1 MAFENIIGQQR
12 VRNFFEKAL
21 KSERLS
27 HAFLFV
33 GERGVGKEAIALE
46 LAKALFCE
54 KSGACSA
61 EPCPNCIR
69 VSKLSHPDLHFIFP
83 APVKDNKPEKK
94 QEEIR
99 IHERQILKSIA
110 ANPYHRV
117 EVWPN
122 PPISIKTIR
131 EIRRKSSYKSFEGRG
146 RIVIIVDAERMS
158 EEAANS
164 VLKILEEPPEKM
176 YLFLISS
183 RPNLLLPTISSRC
196 QLIKFEPLKAAE
208 IEQALI
214 ENHNIEQ
221 KKARLTSRV
230 ASGSYRRA
238 IELLDENLQEKQNQ
252 SLEFFR
258 KSVQSEFTQ
267 IKYVDEVLKTCQR
280 DLKQIKDLLSLLLI
294 WFRDAL
300 VFRETDEPNQ
310 ELLIYA
316 GAFETLNNFTQKFP
330 DADLQS
336 AVNAIEESLEQISRN
351 VQINLILIVLL
362 NKLRTFVRR

>member
-12 VRNFFEKAL
+12 VRNFFKKAL

-27 HAFLFV
+27 HAYLFV

-54 KSGACSA
+54 KSGACSP
-61 EPCPNCIR
+61 EPCPNCTR

-83 APVKDNKPEKK
+83 APGKVKDKAKEKINEAK
-94 QEEIR
+94 R
-99 IHERQILKSIA
+99 AQILKSVA
-110 ANPYHRV
+110 ANPYLRA
-117 EVWPN
+117 ELWAN
-122 PPISIKTIR
+122 PMISIEKIR
-131 EIRRKSSYKSFEGRG
+131 EIRRKSSYKSFEGLG

-176 YLFLISS
+176 YLLMISS

-208 IEQALI
+208 IEQVLI

-221 KKARLTSRV
+221 EKARLTSRV

-238 IELLDENLQEKQNQ
+238 IELLDENLQEMQNQ

-267 IKYVDEVLKTCQR
+267 ILYVDEVLKTCQR
-280 DLKQIKDLLSLLLI
+280 DLKKIKDLLSLLLI

-300 VFRETDEPNQ
+300 VFRETDQPNQ

-316 GAFETLNNFTQKFP
+316 GAFETLSNFTQKFP

-336 AVNAIEESLEQISRN
+336 AVNAIEESLEQMSRN

>member
-27 HAFLFV
+27 HAYLFV

-54 KSGACSA
+54 KSGACTP
-61 EPCPNCIR
+61 EPCPNCMR

-83 APVKDNKPEKK
+83 APAKVKDAE
-94 QEEIR
+94 
-99 IHERQILKSIA
+99 QIQIFESVA
-110 ANPYHRV
+110 ANPYLRA
-117 EVWPN
+117 ELWAN
-122 PPISIKTIR
+122 PMISIEKIR

-176 YLFLISS
+176 YLLMISS

-221 KKARLTSRV
+221 EKARLTSRV

-238 IELLDENLQEKQNQ
+238 IELLDENLQEMQNQ

-267 IKYVDEVLKTCQR
+267 ILYVDEVLKTCQR
-280 DLKQIKDLLSLLLI
+280 DLKKIKDLLSLLLI

-336 AVNAIEESLEQISRN
+336 AVNAIEESLEQMSRN

>member
-1 MAFENIIGQQR
+1 MVFENILGQQR
-12 VRNFFEKAL
+12 VKNFFEKAL
-21 KSERLS
+21 KSQRLS
-27 HAFLFV
+27 HAYLFV
-33 GERGVGKEAIALE
+33 GDRGVGKEATALE

-61 EPCPNCIR
+61 EPCPNCMR
-69 VSKLSHPDLHFIFP
+69 VSKLSYPDLHFIFP
-83 APVKDNKPEKK
+83 APAIIKDKAKEKVNEAK
-94 QEEIR
+94 R
-99 IHERQILKSIA
+99 VQILESVA
-110 ANPYHRV
+110 ANPYLRA
-117 EVWPN
+117 ELWAN
-122 PPISIKTIR
+122 PMISIDKIR
-131 EIRRKSSYKSFEGRG
+131 ELRRQSSYKSFEGRG
-146 RIVIIVDAERMS
+146 RIAIIVDAERMS

-176 YLFLISS
+176 YLLMISS

-196 QLIKFEPLKAAE
+196 QIIKFEPLKATE
-208 IEQALI
+208 IEQAII
-214 ENHNIEQ
+214 ENYNIEQ
-221 KKARLTSRV
+221 EKSRLTSRL

-238 IELLDENLQEKQNQ
+238 VELLDDNIQEMQNQ

-267 IKYVDEVLKTCQR
+267 ILYVDELLKACQR
-280 DLKQIKDLLSLLLI
+280 DLKKVKDLLSLLLI

-300 VFRETDEPNQ
+300 VFRETGESNQ

-316 GAFETLNNFTQKFP
+316 EAFETLNNFTQKFP
-330 DADLQS
+330 NADLQS
-336 AVNAIEESLEQISRN
+336 AVIAIEESLEQMNRN

>member
-1 MAFENIIGQQR
+1 MAFENIFGQQR
-12 VRNFFEKAL
+12 VKNFFEIAL

-27 HAFLFV
+27 HAYLFV
-33 GERGVGKEAIALE
+33 GDRGVGKEAMALE
-46 LAKALFCE
+46 LAKTLFCE
-54 KSGACSA
+54 KSGACSP
-61 EPCPNCIR
+61 EICSNCRR

-83 APVKDNKPEKK
+83 APATIKDKAKEKVNEAK
-94 QEEIR
+94 R
-99 IHERQILKSIA
+99 AQILESVA
-110 ANPYHRV
+110 ANPYLRA
-117 EVWPN
+117 ELWAN
-122 PPISIKTIR
+122 PMISIEKIR

-176 YLFLISS
+176 YLLMVSS

-214 ENHNIEQ
+214 ENYNIEQ
-221 KKARLTSRV
+221 EKSRLTSRL

-238 IELLDENLQEKQNQ
+238 VELLDENIQEMQNQ

-258 KSVQSEFTQ
+258 KSVQSEFIQ
-267 IKYVDEVLKTCQR
+267 ILYVDELLKTFQR
-280 DLKQIKDLLSLLLI
+280 DLKKVKDLLSLLLI

-300 VFRETDEPNQ
+300 VFRETGAPNQ

-316 GAFETLNNFTQKFP
+316 EALETLNNFTQKFP
-330 DADLQS
+330 NADLQS
-336 AVNAIEESLEQISRN
+336 AVNAIEESLEQMNRN

-362 NKLRTFVRR
+362 SKLRTFVRR